1 MTECARV
8 WYIKKMKKLFSAILI
23 FALILA
29 LTAGFFACK
38 KEAPKTESTEEL
50 AALAVTTVFSEDKAD
65 AAEIA
70 SALLALL
77 DKAGLEEPEKISL
90 LKELPN
96 DQGCATALQDLKD
109 KSFTLEHAKS
119 YRAGLTA
126 AASSVSPEIAGKLF
140 YAAASSVKTD
150 LPYTSSDCE
159 KLASLLLGQDTAFGT
174 DLVTKLMNGET
185 ELVNEKQVNTMMI
198 TLVASLRKATGLSA
212 SAKSFLYEF
221 AQSKI
226 DELLPEE
233 GLSAETRAAL
243 QKSKTTILALAA
255 VLRDGY
261 DEILSFFA
269 DYLAAA
275 DARLFVG
282 LPYEKREQTVYYGY
296 TYATWEKTLL
306 TKEQFDAREG
316 DFDEYISMEGTLKGF
331 VINGSFTPISD
342 KDAVLADSAYRLYTF
357 AATYSAL
364 STQKKTSL
372 TAVLDSFLTVLKED
386 QGTVATLLD
395 RELKEEDPAPGASF
409 DEMISSFAA
418 LSDFDAT
425 DGVSEGERNAAQN
438 AVSTLESYL
447 HGYLP
452 KVF

>member
-1 MTECARV
+1 MQ
-8 WYIKKMKKLFSAILI
+8 
-23 FALILA
+23 
-29 LTAGFFACK
+29 
-38 KEAPKTESTEEL
+38 
-50 AALAVTTVFSEDKAD
+50 TVFSEDKED
-65 AAEIA
+65 SAEIA
-70 SALLALL
+70 SALLVLL

-96 DQGCATALQDLKD
+96 DTKCASALQDLKD
-109 KSFTLEHAKS
+109 KNFSLEHASS
-119 YRAGLTA
+119 YRAALNA

-140 YAAASSVKTD
+140 YAAASTVKTD

-159 KLASLLLGQDTAFGT
+159 KLASLILGQDTAFGT
-174 DLVTKLMNGET
+174 DLLNKLMNGET

-212 SAKSFLYEF
+212 SAKTFLYEF
-221 AQSKI
+221 AQSKM

-233 GLSAETRAAL
+233 GLSEETRAAL
-243 QKSKTTILALAA
+243 QKSKHTILALAA

-269 DYLAAA
+269 DYLATS

-306 TKEQFDAREG
+306 TKEQYDSREG
-316 DFDEYISMEGTLKGF
+316 NYDEYISMEGTLKGF
-331 VINGSFTPISD
+331 VVDDAFVPISD
-342 KDAVLADSAYRLYTF
+342 KDASLADSAYRLYKF
-357 AATYSAL
+357 SATYSAL
-364 STQKKTSL
+364 SEEKKT
-372 TAVLDSFLTVLKED
+372 AFNGVLHNFLTVLKED
-386 QGTVATLLD
+386 QGAVAALLD
-395 RELKEEDPAPGASF
+395 RDLIEEDPAPGATF
-409 DEMISSFAA
+409 DEMLSAFAA

-425 DGVSEGERNAAQN
+425 NGVSEKERTAAQT
-438 AVSTLESYL
+438 AVDLFESYL